1 LEADAQEETNI
12 VVLQADGHPFGLVV
26 DKINDTQEI
35 VVKPLGKQLKGV
47 ICFAGATI
55 MGDGKVA
62 LILDVLGL
70 AQQSNVVSETHNRNN
85 LLANETDD
93 KKAEQQK
100 QTLLLFSAGAS
111 SRMAIP
117 LSTVARLEEFSRSS
131 IEYSGGKPVVR
142 YRGEIL
148 PLVEVAMHVDSNSK
162 QADLPDPMEVVV
174 YSENGRSVGL
184 VVGKIEDIVSEAIT
198 EKRHSYGNGILGSVV
213 IQDRVTDILDVQ
225 SVIRS
230 VDPSFGDAKSTSS
243 AA

>member
-1 LEADAQEETNI
+1 
-12 VVLQADGHPFGLVV
+12 
-26 DKINDTQEI
+26 
-35 VVKPLGKQLKGV
+35 
-47 ICFAGATI
+47 
-55 MGDGKVA
+55 
-62 LILDVLGL
+62 
-70 AQQSNVVSETHNRNN
+70 
-85 LLANETDD
+85 
-93 KKAEQQK
+93 
-100 QTLLLFSAGAS
+100 
-111 SRMAIP
+111 MAIP

-148 PLVEVAMHVDSNSK
+148 PLVEVAMHLKSDPSHVDF
-162 QADLPDPMEVVV
+162 PDPMEVVV

-198 EKRHSYGNGILGSVV
+198 EKRHSHGNGILGSVV

-230 VDPSFGDAKSTSS
+230 VDPAFGEAKPNSS

>member
-1 LEADAQEETNI
+1 
-12 VVLQADGHPFGLVV
+12 
-26 DKINDTQEI
+26 
-35 VVKPLGKQLKGV
+35 
-47 ICFAGATI
+47 
-55 MGDGKVA
+55 
-62 LILDVLGL
+62 
-70 AQQSNVVSETHNRNN
+70 
-85 LLANETDD
+85 
-93 KKAEQQK
+93 
-100 QTLLLFSAGAS
+100 
-111 SRMAIP
+111 
-117 LSTVARLEEFSRSS
+117 
-131 IEYSGGKPVVR
+131 
-142 YRGEIL
+142 
-148 PLVEVAMHVDSNSK
+148 MHLDSNSK